1 MEEGGML
8 HKLFFGNLCDRVGGR
23 PGVCITA
30 TFKKKQLKIHVS
42 SPTNTEQFF
51 SFKLFEVSLIIISF
65 IICFSL
71 P

>member
-30 TFKKKQLKIHVS
+30 TFKKKKAENSCQQS
-42 SPTNTEQFF
+42 NQY
-51 SFKLFEVSLIIISF
+51 
-65 IICFSL
+65 
-71 P
+71 

>member
-1 MEEGGML
+1 ML
-8 HKLFFGNLCDRVGGR
+8 HELFFGYLGDRVGGR
-23 PGVCITA
+23 PGVCTTA
-30 TFKKKQLKIHVS
+30 TFKKKKQLKIHVS

-51 SFKLFEVSLIIISF
+51 SFKLFGVSLIIFF

>member
-30 TFKKKQLKIHVS
+30 TFKKKKKLKIHVS

-51 SFKLFEVSLIIISF
+51 SFKLFEVSLIIFF

>member
-30 TFKKKQLKIHVS
+30 TFKKKKS
-42 SPTNTEQFF
+42 
-51 SFKLFEVSLIIISF
+51 
-65 IICFSL
+65 
-71 P
+71 